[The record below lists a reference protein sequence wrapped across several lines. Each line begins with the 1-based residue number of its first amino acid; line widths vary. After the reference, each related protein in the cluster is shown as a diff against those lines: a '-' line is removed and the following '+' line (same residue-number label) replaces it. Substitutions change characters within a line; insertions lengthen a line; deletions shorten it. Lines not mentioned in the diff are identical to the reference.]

1 MRPSNNMRCL
11 LDIPSVRGNIGERI
25 CSSDSYLWIVL
36 IAVVM
41 LVLCLFAAFQYKR
54 RMGKTK

>member
-1 MRPSNNMRCL
+1 MRIL

-25 CSSDSYLWIVL
+25 SSSDSFLWIVL

-41 LVLCLFAAFQYKR
+41 LALCLFAAFQYKR